1 MKICPMGSYGSL
13 PRSGAPTIIII
24 YNIIITIFTIVINDI
39 IMLRSGGENVCR
51 PCHPNCSQVIAVIM
65 IMIIM
70 VIVMIMIMFI
80 TSVTDR
86 ALPTAP
92 SATPVSSFSH
102 NFHSVSLQ
110 VALIIITITI
120 IIVIIIRIII
130 MVIITKSPCSFP
142 SFVRV
147 MIMRTTMLMMS
158 RMMIS
163 KDFSSCH

>member
-1 MKICPMGSYGSL
+1 MI
-13 PRSGAPTIIII
+13 
-24 YNIIITIFTIVINDI
+24 NVI
-39 IMLRSGGENVCR
+39 
-51 PCHPNCSQVIAVIM
+51 IM
-65 IMIIM
+65 IMII
-70 VIVMIMIMFI
+70 IIIMIMIIIIMMIMMNMFI
-80 TSVTDR
+80 ISVTDR
-86 ALPTAP
+86 ALPTAH
-92 SATPVSSFSH
+92 SATLVSSFSH

-163 KDFSSCH
+163 KLLFILSLAF